1 MTKKRIVLLAA
12 LFLLSGCGNVGLPAD
27 ASDSP
32 GVKGESQADDD
43 GESPGE
49 AALETEESS
58 EAAESGSVEPIR
70 ETVPSESH
78 AIVFTRIYQINTYFL
93 SYLNF

>member
-43 GESPGE
+43 GESPRS
-49 AALETEESS
+49 EERRVGK
-58 EAAESGSVEPIR
+58 ECR
-70 ETVPSESH
+70 
-78 AIVFTRIYQINTYFL
+78 L
-93 SYLNF
+93 